1 MKSPDFY
8 NQKTLIAVAG
18 PTAVGKTALCLSLAR
33 HFNTEIVSADSRQFY
48 REMNIGT
55 AKPTPE
61 ELGQVPHHLVNSLS
75 IQQSY
80 DVKQFETDAL
90 AAIDAIF
97 EKSNVAIA
105 AGGSGL
111 FIKTLCEGIDEMPS
125 ADPAIRQN
133 LEKQL
138 DTQGLE
144 ALTGQLKTL
153 DPTYYRQVDLA
164 NPQRILR
171 ALEVCIATG
180 QPYSYFRK
188 ENKKGAEA
196 LNRPFSIIKIGLE
209 RERNELYERINLR
222 VDEMLDNRLLE
233 EARQLYPYRHLNA
246 LQTVGYQEIFGYL
259 DNNYDWEEAVRLI
272 KRNSRRY
279 AKRQLTW
286 FKKDEAMQWFSLG
299 NDATK
304 DFQEICKFIECLL

>member
-8 NQKTLIAVAG
+8 KHKTLIVVAG

-33 HFNTEIVSADSRQFY
+33 HFNTEIISADSRQFY
-48 REMNIGT
+48 REMNVGT

-61 ELGQVPHHLVNSLS
+61 ELAQVPHHLINSLS

-125 ADPAIRQN
+125 APPEVRQN
-133 LEKQL
+133 LEDKL
-138 DTQGLE
+138 KAEGLE
-144 ALTGQLKTL
+144 ALTRQLKTL
-153 DPTYYRQVDLA
+153 DPTYYQQVDLA

-180 QPYSYFRK
+180 QPYSSFRK
-188 ENKKGAEA
+188 ENNRKEK
-196 LNRPFSIIKIGLE
+196 NRPFSIIKIGLE

-222 VDEMLDNRLLE
+222 VDEMLDNGLLE
-233 EARQLYPYRHLNA
+233 EARQLYPYRQLNA

-259 DNNYDWEEAVRLI
+259 DNNYDWKEAVRLI

-279 AKRQLTW
+279 AKRQFTW
-286 FKKDEAMQWFSLG
+286 FKKDAAMQWFSLTD
-299 NDATK
+299 NFK
-304 DFQEICKFIECLL
+304 ENFESIRVFIERKL